1 MALTPLPITDMRMLV
16 MTSPMKKPNMKT
28 YTFRLGWSTVSVEK
42 RSVETW
48 MMSPIAPIIAP
59 DTIETSS
66 KVLATKS
73 SAMMASQPRFWNRVK
88 TCFPALM

>member
-1 MALTPLPITDMRMLV
+1 
-16 MTSPMKKPNMKT
+16 
-28 YTFRLGWSTVSVEK
+28 
-42 RSVETW
+42 